1 MITVTLLGT
10 GALSPIPERALAAAA
25 LTVSGRTLLFDCGEG
40 TQTALRREHI
50 SPLKIDVIALTHYH
64 GDHIFGLPGLLQTM
78 MQEQRQT
85 PLWIIGPGDVRPGD
99 IRPGD
104 AAKALAPILTLAG
117 ALPYRVFFAAVPK
130 EGLRLDTLLPG
141 WETGSLLS
149 AFPGNHS
156 VPEQCYRYTLPRA
169 GVFLPDKALARGIPR
184 PLWGRL
190 QKGETV
196 TLPDGGTVLPGEVM
210 GEARRGLSVCYS
222 GDTAPCPGLI
232 EAARGADLFVCEGTY
247 GDSADTALAHSR
259 GHSTFADAAEAAAA
273 AGAKRLWLSHFSQSM
288 TEPEQ
293 YLSNAAAVFPDAVC
307 GTDGMR
313 ILLRFENDAPET

>member
-85 PLWIIGPGDVRPGD
+85 PLYIVGPGD
-99 IRPGD
+99 
-104 AAKALAPILTLAG
+104 AEKALAPIFTLAG
-117 ALPYRVFFAAVPK
+117 ALPYRVFFAAVPN

-169 GVFLPDKALARGIPR
+169 GVFLPENALARGIPR
-184 PLWGRL
+184 PLWGKL

-196 TLPDGGTVLPGEVM
+196 TLPDGGTVLPREVM
-210 GEARRGLSVCYS
+210 GAERRGLSVCVS

-232 EAARGADLFVCEGTY
+232 AAARGTDLFICEGTY
-247 GDSADTALAHSR
+247 GDSADTILAHSR

-293 YLSNAAAVFPDAVC
+293 YLPNAAAVFPGAVC

-313 ILLRFENDAPET
+313 ILLRFDNDPMET